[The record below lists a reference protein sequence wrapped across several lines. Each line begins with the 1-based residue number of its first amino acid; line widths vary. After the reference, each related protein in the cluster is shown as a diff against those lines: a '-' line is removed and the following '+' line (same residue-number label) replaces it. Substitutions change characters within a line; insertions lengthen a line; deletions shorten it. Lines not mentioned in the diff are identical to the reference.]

1 MASVGMWTTA
11 GTVNLDAMHV
21 GGDDELRRGER
32 YDGGVERAISGCS
45 SEVPIECRASPYDF
59 NGGTC
64 LAIAG
69 ADFCVVGADTRL
81 SSGYNIIT
89 RNGSVAHQ
97 LTSKCVMA
105 SGGCRTDVVSLQ
117 KLLDIRLRQYID
129 NHGREMS
136 TPSIAQLLSTNL
148 YGRRFF
154 PYYAFNVVGGIDSE
168 GKGAVYTYDA
178 IGSFERVKYA
188 SQGAGQKL
196 IIPILDNVVGNKNRA
211 DAPCEYTKEQAVEL
225 VKDVFITAGERDIF
239 TGDKVEIFVITSK
252 GVEKIVFDLKA
263 D

>member
-105 SGGCRTDVVSLQ
+105 
-117 KLLDIRLRQYID
+117 QYID

-154 PYYAFNVVGGIDSE
+154 PYYAFNVVGGIDSD